1 MQTGIVGLPFSGKS
15 TLFQTLLSNKADSA
29 EFKTKHISE
38 RGIINVIDKRLD
50 RLTALFNPRSM
61 VHATIEYIK
70 VPGLDPQNEN
80 GLSPQF
86 FTNLKTVDEIVLIVR
101 GFEDEIYPHPSGEI
115 NPSADIEFALSEF
128 LLSDML
134 IVEKRIEKLK
144 KQMKKVRNVT
154 EERELQLLL
163 KCQEALEA
171 GKALRT
177 VSFNDEEQKQLKGY
191 QFLSSKPLLIVIN
204 IDETQISS
212 SKKVTEEYRDYQTE
226 TVSVMSLCLK
236 IESEISELEETD
248 QKVFLEELGI
258 NEPAMYRL
266 VQKSYDLLGLISF
279 FTVGEDECRSWT
291 IRQDMNARQA
301 AGAIHTDL
309 ERGFIRADVVAYE
322 DLLEHGSLAACRGKG
337 LLRLE
342 GKEYIVRDGDVME
355 IRFNV

>member
-29 EFKTKHISE
+29 EFKKKHLSE
-38 RGIINVIDKRLD
+38 RGIINVYDKRLD
-50 RLTALFNPRSM
+50 RLTALFNPRSK

-86 FTNLKTVDEIVLIVR
+86 FANLKTVDEIILVVR
-101 GFEDEIYPHPSGEI
+101 GFEDEIYPHPSGKVD
-115 NPSADIEFALSEF
+115 PRADIEFALAEF

-134 IVEKRIEKLK
+134 IVEKRIERLE
-144 KQMKKVRNVT
+144 KQLKKVRNVT
-154 EERELQLLL
+154 DERELQLLL
-163 KCQEALEA
+163 KCQKALEE

-177 VSFNDEEQKQLKGY
+177 ISFNDEELKQLKGY
-191 QFLSSKPLLIVIN
+191 QFLSSKPRLIVIN
-204 IDETQISS
+204 IDESQLSS
-212 SKKVTEEYRDYQTE
+212 SEEVTEEYRDYQAE

-236 IESEISELEETD
+236 IESEIAELDEAD
-248 QKVFLEELGI
+248 QEMFLEELGI
-258 NEPAMYRL
+258 SEPALYRL

-279 FTVGEDECRSWT
+279 FTVGEDECRSWS
-291 IRQDMNARQA
+291 IHRGMNAQQA
-301 AGAIHTDL
+301 AGVIHSDL
-309 ERGFIRADVVAYE
+309 ERGFIRADVVSNV
-322 DLLEHGSLAACRGKG
+322 DLLKQGSLAACRSRG

-342 GKEYIVRDGDVME
+342 GKDYNVKDGDVME